1 MPHAEVYSDTMTYMR
16 RQGEPSQA
24 TKAGLIAVMVAGALA
39 MWIANPAIWLLITAH
54 LQSSTQPRMGPY
66 ALMLFGIII
75 TCVAI
80 GKGISAVHRHYE
92 RITGSTPTVRLILPW
107 RRSLRGGRSQKRET
121 DGRMPTSALD
131 VIMVIS
137 VVLAVITFTAWYF
150 VANPTPP
157 NVGGPGPAK
166 H

>member
-1 MPHAEVYSDTMTYMR
+1 MR
-16 RQGEPSQA
+16 RDDGPSTA
-24 TKAGLIAVMVAGALA
+24 TKAGLIALMVAGALS
-39 MWIANPAIWLLITAH
+39 MWIVNPAVWLLITAR
-54 LQSSTQPRMGPY
+54 LQSSTQPTMGPY
-66 ALMLFGIII
+66 ALMLLGIVL
-75 TCVAI
+75 TCVAL

-92 RITGSTPTVRLILPW
+92 RITGTIPTIHLVLPW
-107 RRSLRGGRSQKRET
+107 RRSLRGGRSQMRET
-121 DGRMPTSALD
+121 DGRLPTNALD

-137 VVLAVITFTAWYF
+137 VVLAVLAFTTWYF